1 MIRLGFYHHHPF
13 LCCGMIGGEIFF
25 RVETF
30 NIQWCTSFLEW
41 PILGIGIFSYC
52 IWLLTGILI
61 EIYTDFS
68 WEHGW
73 AKTFKKILYEEYRF
87 FGKTVFVKTIFT
99 KQVFVKMRCPPP
111 SLRQLFRKSFWR
123 FLGKSLKNLQNGV
136 LKNLYCEF
144 ETSPWF
150 SSKNKSQNKSDFKGT
165 KGGWCIEVLI

>member
-1 MIRLGFYHHHPF
+1 MPTLPPLPPMVSTTNLDTDYPMDSTTEASGA
-13 LCCGMIGGEIFF
+13 M
-25 RVETF
+25 ET
-30 NIQWCTSFLEW
+30 QPLSEVPEVYVCDCS
-41 PILGIGIFSYC
+41 
-52 IWLLTGILI
+52 
-61 EIYTDFS
+61 
-68 WEHGW
+68 HGW